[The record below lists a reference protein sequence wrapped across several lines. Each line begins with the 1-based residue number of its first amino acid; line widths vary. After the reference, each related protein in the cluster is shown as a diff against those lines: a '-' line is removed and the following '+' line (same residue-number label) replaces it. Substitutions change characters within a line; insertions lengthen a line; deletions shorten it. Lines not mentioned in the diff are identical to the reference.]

1 MLKIIDQYILKLYLT
16 RLVSVFLICMLIF
29 IIQAFWLYIDELAG
43 KGLDFFTIFRF
54 LIYYS
59 PKLVPLVLPLSVL
72 LASLMTYG
80 TLAENYEFAAMK
92 STGISL
98 KRTMLALIIFHVFL
112 GIGSF
117 FFSNYIIPY
126 GELKSY
132 NLRKNIA
139 KLKPAL
145 AIREGVFNDL
155 GQMTIKVVKKHGLNN
170 ELMEDIIIHEKAND
184 NKNRVVIKAKSGELK
199 SKTTDATLQMVLYDG
214 FRYEDILPK
223 QITDQNKYPFAK
235 VHFDEYVMNID
246 LSTFNNIDLEAQN
259 YTTTYR
265 MQKANQLKV
274 SIDSL
279 EIDLNDQ
286 KQIFSD
292 NFNKTNGISQLLIIE
307 KDFDNLPDSIRNN
320 VLNFIKVDKKFKYAE
335 VIRTSIPSLRG
346 RINSLQSKKR
356 NFFLFQKL
364 INLHKITL
372 YDKYALIFASLLLFI
387 IGSSLGAII
396 RKGGLG
402 LPIVLSVSI
411 FLLYHYIG
419 LFSKNAAEDNSIS
432 PLLAS
437 WISTIIL
444 APFAYLLL
452 NRASSDKGFINLD
465 AIIVPIKRIY
475 FNYVKGKLINNE

>member
-1 MLKIIDQYILKLYLT
+1 MLKILDLYIIKLYAT
-16 RLVSVFLICMLIF
+16 RLVSVFAICMLIF

-43 KGLDFFTIFRF
+43 KGLDFITIFKF
-54 LIYYS
+54 LIFYS

-80 TLAENYEFAAMK
+80 SLAENYEFAAMK

-98 KRTMLALIIFHVFL
+98 QRAMYALIIFHVFL
-112 GIGSF
+112 GIGSY
-117 FFSNYIIPY
+117 FFSNHIIPY

-132 NLRKNIA
+132 NLRKNIS

-155 GQMTIKVVKKHGLNN
+155 GQMTIKVEKKFGKNN
-170 ELMEDIIIHEKAND
+170 EQMNNIIIHEKSND

-199 SKTTDATLQMVLYDG
+199 SETTDATLQMVLYDG
-214 FRYEDILPK
+214 YRYEDILPK
-223 QITDQNKYPFAK
+223 KILEREKYPFTK
-235 VHFDEYVMNID
+235 IYFKEYKMNID
-246 LSTFNNIDLEAQN
+246 LSQFNNIDLDAEN
-259 YTTTYR
+259 YTSTFK
-265 MQKANQLKV
+265 MQKVNQLYE

-279 EIDLNDQ
+279 EVDLNEQ
-286 KQIFSD
+286 KKVFSE
-292 NFNKTNGISQLLIIE
+292 NFIMTKGISQISKLKKDSFKLPEII
-307 KDFDNLPDSIRNN
+307 KSN
-320 VLNFIKVDKKFKYAE
+320 VLNFVKAEKKFTYSE
-335 VIRTSIPSLRG
+335 VIRTSIPRLRG
-346 RINSLQSKKR
+346 SMNNLSNNKR

-372 YDKYALIFASLLLFI
+372 YDKYTLIFISILLFI

-402 LPIVLSVSI
+402 LPLVLSVII
-411 FLLYHYIG
+411 FLTYHYIG

-432 PLLAS
+432 PLFAS
-437 WISTIIL
+437 WVSTIVL
-444 APFAYLLL
+444 TPFAYFLS

-465 AIIVPIKRIY
+465 PIIVPVQKIY
-475 FNYVKGKLINNE
+475 FKYLGKKTTNE

>member
-1 MLKIIDQYILKLYLT
+1 MLKILDLYIIKLYAT
-16 RLVSVFLICMLIF
+16 RLVSVFAICMLIF

-43 KGLDFFTIFRF
+43 KGLDFITIFKF
-54 LIYYS
+54 LIFYS

-80 TLAENYEFAAMK
+80 SLAENYEFAAMK

-98 KRTMLALIIFHVFL
+98 QRAMYALIIFHVFL
-112 GIGSF
+112 GIGSY
-117 FFSNYIIPY
+117 FFSNHIIPY

-132 NLRKNIA
+132 NLRKNIS

-155 GQMTIKVVKKHGLNN
+155 GQMTIKVEKKFGKNN
-170 ELMEDIIIHEKAND
+170 EQMNNIIIHEKSND

-199 SKTTDATLQMVLYDG
+199 SETTDATLQMVLYDG
-214 FRYEDILPK
+214 YRYEDILPK
-223 QITDQNKYPFAK
+223 KILEREKYPFTK
-235 VHFDEYVMNID
+235 IYFKEYKMNID
-246 LSTFNNIDLEAQN
+246 LSQFNNIDLDAEN
-259 YTTTYR
+259 YTSTFK
-265 MQKANQLKV
+265 MQKVNQLYE

-279 EIDLNDQ
+279 EVDLNEQ
-286 KQIFSD
+286 KKVFSE
-292 NFNKTNGISQLLIIE
+292 NFIMTKGISQISKLKKDSVKLPEII
-307 KDFDNLPDSIRNN
+307 KSN
-320 VLNFIKVDKKFKYAE
+320 VLNFVKAEKKFTYSE
-335 VIRTSIPSLRG
+335 VIRTSIPRLRG
-346 RINSLQSKKR
+346 SMNNLSNNKR

-372 YDKYALIFASLLLFI
+372 YDKYTLIFISILLFI

-402 LPIVLSVSI
+402 LPLVLSVII
-411 FLLYHYIG
+411 FLTYHYIG

-432 PLLAS
+432 PLFAS
-437 WISTIIL
+437 WVSTIVL
-444 APFAYLLL
+444 APFAYFLS

-465 AIIVPIKRIY
+465 PIIVPVQKIY
-475 FNYVKGKLINNE
+475 FKYLGKKTTNE

>member
-1 MLKIIDQYILKLYLT
+1 MLKILDLYIIKLYAT
-16 RLVSVFLICMLIF
+16 RLVSVFAICMLIF

-43 KGLDFFTIFRF
+43 KGLDFITIFKF
-54 LIYYS
+54 LIFYS

-80 TLAENYEFAAMK
+80 SLAENYEFAAMK

-98 KRTMLALIIFHVFL
+98 QRAMYALIIFHVFL
-112 GIGSF
+112 GIGSY
-117 FFSNYIIPY
+117 FFSNHIIPY

-132 NLRKNIA
+132 NLRKNIS

-155 GQMTIKVVKKHGLNN
+155 GQMTIKVEKKFGKNN
-170 ELMEDIIIHEKAND
+170 EQMNNIIIHEKSND

-199 SKTTDATLQMVLYDG
+199 SETTDATLQMVLYDG
-214 FRYEDILPK
+214 YRYEDILPK
-223 QITDQNKYPFAK
+223 KILEREKYPFTK
-235 VHFDEYVMNID
+235 IYFKEYKMNID
-246 LSTFNNIDLEAQN
+246 LSQFNNIDLDAEN
-259 YTTTYR
+259 YTSTFK
-265 MQKANQLKV
+265 MQKVNQLYE

-279 EIDLNDQ
+279 EVDLNEQ
-286 KQIFSD
+286 KKVFSE
-292 NFNKTNGISQLLIIE
+292 NFIMTKGISQISKLKKDSVKLPEII
-307 KDFDNLPDSIRNN
+307 KSN
-320 VLNFIKVDKKFKYAE
+320 VLNFVKAEKKFTYSE
-335 VIRTSIPSLRG
+335 VIRTSIPRLRG
-346 RINSLQSKKR
+346 SMNNLSNNKR

-372 YDKYALIFASLLLFI
+372 YDKYTLIFISILLFI

-402 LPIVLSVSI
+402 LPLVLSVII
-411 FLLYHYIG
+411 FLTYHYIG

-432 PLLAS
+432 PLFAS
-437 WISTIIL
+437 WVSTIVL
-444 APFAYLLL
+444 APFAYFLL

-465 AIIVPIKRIY
+465 PIIVPLQKIY
-475 FNYVKGKLINNE
+475 FKYLGKKITNE

>member
-1 MLKIIDQYILKLYLT
+1 MLKILDLYIIKLYAT
-16 RLVSVFLICMLIF
+16 RLVSVFAICMLIF

-43 KGLDFFTIFRF
+43 KGLDFITIFKF
-54 LIYYS
+54 LIFYS

-80 TLAENYEFAAMK
+80 SLAENYEFAAMK

-98 KRTMLALIIFHVFL
+98 QRAMYALIIFHVFL
-112 GIGSF
+112 GIGSY
-117 FFSNYIIPY
+117 FFSNHIIPY

-132 NLRKNIA
+132 NLRKNIS

-155 GQMTIKVVKKHGLNN
+155 GQMTIKVEKKFGKNN
-170 ELMEDIIIHEKAND
+170 EQMNNIIIHEKSND

-199 SKTTDATLQMVLYDG
+199 SETTDATLQMVLYDG
-214 FRYEDILPK
+214 YRYEDILPK
-223 QITDQNKYPFAK
+223 KILDREKYPFTK
-235 VHFDEYVMNID
+235 IYFKEYKMNID
-246 LSTFNNIDLEAQN
+246 LSQFNNIDLDAEN
-259 YTTTYR
+259 YTSTFK
-265 MQKANQLKV
+265 MQKVNQLYE

-279 EIDLNDQ
+279 EVDLNEQ
-286 KQIFSD
+286 KKVFSE
-292 NFNKTNGISQLLIIE
+292 NFIMTKGISQISKLTKDSVKLPEII
-307 KDFDNLPDSIRNN
+307 KSN
-320 VLNFIKVDKKFKYAE
+320 VLNFVKAEKKFTYSE
-335 VIRTSIPSLRG
+335 VIRTSIPRLRG
-346 RINSLQSKKR
+346 SMNNLSNNKR

-372 YDKYALIFASLLLFI
+372 YDKYTLIFISILLFI

-402 LPIVLSVSI
+402 LPLVLSVII
-411 FLLYHYIG
+411 FLTYHYIG

-432 PLLAS
+432 PLFAS
-437 WISTIIL
+437 WVSTIVL
-444 APFAYLLL
+444 APFAYFLS

-465 AIIVPIKRIY
+465 PIIVPVQKIY
-475 FNYVKGKLINNE
+475 FKYLGKKTTNE

>member
-1 MLKIIDQYILKLYLT
+1 MLKILDLYIIKLYTT
-16 RLVSVFLICMLIF
+16 RLVSVFAICMLIF

-43 KGLDFFTIFRF
+43 KGLDFITIFKF
-54 LIYYS
+54 LIFYS

-80 TLAENYEFAAMK
+80 SLAENYEFAAMK

-98 KRTMLALIIFHVFL
+98 QRAMYALIIFHVFL
-112 GIGSF
+112 GIGSY
-117 FFSNYIIPY
+117 FFSNHIIPY

-132 NLRKNIA
+132 NLRKNIS

-155 GQMTIKVVKKHGLNN
+155 GQMTIKVEKKFGKNN
-170 ELMEDIIIHEKAND
+170 EQMNNIIIHEKSND

-199 SKTTDATLQMVLYDG
+199 SETTDATLQMVLYDG
-214 FRYEDILPK
+214 YRYEDILPK
-223 QITDQNKYPFAK
+223 KILEREKYPFTK
-235 VHFDEYVMNID
+235 IYFKEYKMNID
-246 LSTFNNIDLEAQN
+246 LSQFNNIDLDAEN
-259 YTTTYR
+259 YTSTFK
-265 MQKANQLKV
+265 MQKVNQLYE

-279 EIDLNDQ
+279 EVDLNEQ
-286 KQIFSD
+286 KKVFSE
-292 NFNKTNGISQLLIIE
+292 NFIMTKGISQISKLKKDSFKLPEII
-307 KDFDNLPDSIRNN
+307 KSN
-320 VLNFIKVDKKFKYAE
+320 VLNFVKAEKKFTYSE
-335 VIRTSIPSLRG
+335 VIRTSIPRLRG
-346 RINSLQSKKR
+346 SMNNLSNNKR

-372 YDKYALIFASLLLFI
+372 YDKYTLIFISILLFI

-402 LPIVLSVSI
+402 LPLVLSVII
-411 FLLYHYIG
+411 FLTYHYIG

-432 PLLAS
+432 PLFAS
-437 WISTIIL
+437 WVSTIVL
-444 APFAYLLL
+444 APFAYFLS

-465 AIIVPIKRIY
+465 PIIVPVQKIY
-475 FNYVKGKLINNE
+475 FKYLGKKTTNE